1 MLTEI
6 NDDQMMGKN
15 IFSEIIIIYMSKN
28 SNNNNIRNSFIM
40 IYSLI

>member
-15 IFSEIIIIYMSKN
+15 IFSEIIITYMSKN
-28 SNNNNIRNSFIM
+28 NNNNNIRNSFIM